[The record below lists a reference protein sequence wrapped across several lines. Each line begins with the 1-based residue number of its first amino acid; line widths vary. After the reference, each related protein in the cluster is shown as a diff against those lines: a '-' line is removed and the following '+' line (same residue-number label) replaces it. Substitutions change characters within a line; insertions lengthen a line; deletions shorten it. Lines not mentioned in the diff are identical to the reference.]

1 MSGQFIPAGSHGC
14 RDSLA
19 DRVILPGQA
28 SPGPVRG
35 SIGPGD
41 YPWSLAVQNKKGAPK
56 KMKALVKKHAKE
68 GLWLEDVPVPE
79 VGNNDVL
86 IKIQKTAICGTDVH
100 IYNWDEWAQKTIPV
114 PMTVGHEF
122 AGVIVD
128 KGSNVAELDIGDV
141 VSGEGHIVC
150 ERCRNC
156 LAGRRHLCPNT
167 IGIGVNRTGAFAEY
181 LSIPAKNVFRPNI
194 EIPTEVLACFDPY
207 GNAVH
212 TALSFNMVGE
222 DVLITGA
229 GPIGIM
235 AAMVAAHCGARNIV
249 ITDVNDY
256 RLNLAKTIEA
266 KAIPINVGNG
276 EITEDFMRSLGIL
289 EGFDVG
295 LEMSGSPD
303 AFRDMLGKMIN
314 GGSIALLGILPD
326 GIGIDW
332 TKVVFKGLFI
342 KGIYGR
348 EIFETWY
355 KGVMMVQ
362 SGLPLEKIITH
373 RYDYSE
379 FQQGFDVMR
388 SGQCGK
394 VILSWEES

>member
-1 MSGQFIPAGSHGC
+1 M
-14 RDSLA
+14 
-19 DRVILPGQA
+19 
-28 SPGPVRG
+28 
-35 SIGPGD
+35 
-41 YPWSLAVQNKKGAPK
+41 KT
-56 KMKALVKKHAKE
+56 MKALVKKYAKE
-68 GLWLEDVPVPE
+68 GLWLEDVAVPE

-86 IKIQKTAICGTDVH
+86 VRIQKTAICGTDIH
-100 IYNWDEWAQKTIPV
+100 IYNWDDWAQKTIPV
-114 PMTVGHEF
+114 PMTIGHEF
-122 AGVIVD
+122 SGV
-128 KGSNVAELDIGDV
+128 VAELGANVEGVNIGDL

-167 IGIGVNRTGAFAEY
+167 IGIGVNRTGSFAEY
-181 LSIPAKNVFRPNI
+181 LSIPAKNVFKPSMD
-194 EIPTEVLACFDPY
+194 IPAEVLACFDPY

-235 AAMVAAHCGARNIV
+235 AAMVAAHCGARNII
-249 ITDVNDY
+249 ITDLNEY
-256 RLNLAKTIEA
+256 RLGLVKKIVP
-266 KAIPINVGNG
+266 KAIPLNVNDGDISR
-276 EITEDFMRSLGIL
+276 EFMRSLGIF

-295 LEMSGSPD
+295 MEMSGSPQ

-314 GGSIALLGILPD
+314 GGSIAMLAIMPNGT
-326 GIGIDW
+326 GIDW
-332 TKVVFKGLFI
+332 DQVVFKGLNI

-355 KGVMMVQ
+355 KGLMMVQ

-373 RYDYSE
+373 RFHYTE
-379 FQQGFDVMR
+379 FQKGFDVMR
-388 SGQCGK
+388 SGQSGK
-394 VILSWEES
+394 VVLDWE

>member
-1 MSGQFIPAGSHGC
+1 MEKF
-14 RDSLA
+14 
-19 DRVILPGQA
+19 VM
-28 SPGPVRG
+28 
-35 SIGPGD
+35 
-41 YPWSLAVQNKKGAPK
+41 K
-56 KMKALVKKHAKE
+56 KMKALVKKEAKE
-68 GLWLEDVPVPE
+68 GLWLEEVPVPE
-79 VGNNDVL
+79 IGNNDVL
-86 IKIQKTAICGTDVH
+86 VKIQKTAICGTDVH

-114 PMTVGHEF
+114 PMTIGHEF
-122 AGVIVD
+122 AGVIVEM
-128 KGSNVAELDIGDV
+128 GANVTELNIGDV

-167 IGIGVNRTGAFAEY
+167 IGIGVNRTGCFAEY

-194 EIPTEVLACFDPY
+194 EIPTDVLACFDPY

-235 AAMVAAHCGARNIV
+235 AAMVAEHCGARNIV
-249 ITDVNDY
+249 ITDINNY
-256 RLNLAKTIEA
+256 RLDLAKKIAPRTITLNVTDG
-266 KAIPINVGNG
+266 PISEEFKRN
-276 EITEDFMRSLGIL
+276 LGIL

-295 LEMSGSPD
+295 LEMSGSPA
-303 AFRDMLGKMIN
+303 AFKEMLGNMIN
-314 GGSIALLGILPD
+314 GGHIAMLGIMPD
-326 GIGIDW
+326 DTGIDW
-332 TKVVFKGLFI
+332 TKVVFKGLTI

-362 SGLPLEKIITH
+362 TGLPLEKIITH
-373 RYDYSE
+373 HFHYSD
-379 FQQGFDVMR
+379 FQKGFDVMR
-388 SGQCGK
+388 SGQSGK
-394 VILSWEES
+394 VILNWDEQ

>member
-1 MSGQFIPAGSHGC
+1 
-14 RDSLA
+14 
-19 DRVILPGQA
+19 
-28 SPGPVRG
+28 
-35 SIGPGD
+35 
-41 YPWSLAVQNKKGAPK
+41 
-56 KMKALVKKHAKE
+56 MKALVKKNAEE
-68 GLWLEDVPVPE
+68 GLWLEYVPLPE

-86 IKIQKTAICGTDVH
+86 IKIQKTAICGTDIH
-100 IYNWDEWAQKTIPV
+100 IYNWDDWARKTIPM
-114 PMTVGHEF
+114 PMTIGHEF
-122 AGVIVD
+122 AGTIVEL
-128 KGSNVAELDIGDV
+128 GANVEGLEVGDL

-167 IGIGVNRTGAFAEY
+167 IGVGVNRTGCFAEY
-181 LSIPAKNVFRPNI
+181 LAIPAKNVYRPNTP
-194 EIPTEVLACFDPY
+194 IPPEVLACFDPY

-249 ITDVNDY
+249 ITDINPY
-256 RLNLAKTIEA
+256 RLNLARTIVP
-266 KAIPINVGNG
+266 KAIPIDVSK
-276 EITEDFMRSLGIL
+276 ETITRDMMRALGIL

-303 AFRDMLGKMIN
+303 AFREMLSRMIN
-314 GGSIALLGILPD
+314 GGGIAMLGILPN
-326 GIGIDW
+326 GTGIDW
-332 TKVVFKGLFI
+332 DDVVFKGLRI

-355 KGVMMVQ
+355 KGTMMYQ

-373 RYDYSE
+373 RFHYTD

-388 SGQCGK
+388 SGESGK
-394 VILSWEES
+394 VVLSWE

>member
-1 MSGQFIPAGSHGC
+1 MTAI
-14 RDSLA
+14 
-19 DRVILPGQA
+19 
-28 SPGPVRG
+28 
-35 SIGPGD
+35 
-41 YPWSLAVQNKKGAPK
+41 K

-68 GLWLEDVPVPE
+68 GLWLEEVPLPE

-86 IKIQKTAICGTDVH
+86 VKIQKTAICGTDVH
-100 IYNWDEWAQKTIPV
+100 IYNWDDWAQKTIPV
-114 PMTVGHEF
+114 PMTIGHEF
-122 AGVIVD
+122 AGEIVEL
-128 KGSNVAELDIGDV
+128 GANVSELSIGDI

-167 IGIGVNRTGAFAEY
+167 IGIGVNRTGCFAEY
-181 LSIPAKNVFRPNI
+181 LSIPAKNVYRPNCKI
-194 EIPTEVLACFDPY
+194 STEVLACFDPY

-249 ITDVNDY
+249 ITDLNPY
-256 RLNLAKTIEA
+256 RLNLVKQIVP
-266 KAIPINVGNG
+266 KAIALNVNDGH
-276 EITEDFMRSLGIL
+276 ITKEFMRSLGIL

-295 LEMSGSPD
+295 MEMSGSPQ
-303 AFRDMLGKMIN
+303 AFRDMLANMIN
-314 GGSIALLGILPD
+314 GGKIAMLAIMPAGT
-326 GIGIDW
+326 GIDW
-332 TKVVFKGLFI
+332 DQVVFKGLFI

-355 KGVMMVQ
+355 KGTMMVQ
-362 SGLPLEKIITH
+362 SGIPLEKIITH
-373 RYDYSE
+373 RYHYSD
-379 FQQGFDVMR
+379 FQKGFDVMR
-388 SGQCGK
+388 SGKSGK
-394 VILSWEES
+394 VILSWD

>member
-1 MSGQFIPAGSHGC
+1 
-14 RDSLA
+14 
-19 DRVILPGQA
+19 
-28 SPGPVRG
+28 
-35 SIGPGD
+35 
-41 YPWSLAVQNKKGAPK
+41 
-56 KMKALVKKHAKE
+56 MKALVKKHARE

-86 IKIQKTAICGTDVH
+86 VKIQKTAICGTDVH

-114 PMTVGHEF
+114 PMTIGHEF
-122 AGVIVD
+122 AGVIAEV
-128 KGSNVAELDIGDV
+128 GANVERINIGDV

-167 IGIGVNRTGAFAEY
+167 IGIGVNRTGCFAEY
-181 LSIPAKNVFRPNI
+181 LSIPAKNI
-194 EIPTEVLACFDPY
+194 LEIPTEVLACFDPY
-207 GNAVH
+207 GNAIH

-249 ITDVNDY
+249 ITDLNDY
-256 RLNLAKTIEA
+256 RLELAKKIVP
-266 KAIPINVGNG
+266 KAIPLNVNREG
-276 EITEDFMRSLGIL
+276 ISRDFMRSLGIL

-295 LEMSGSPD
+295 MEMSGSPQ

-314 GGSIALLGILPD
+314 GGSIAMLAIMPNGT
-326 GIGIDW
+326 GIDW
-332 TKVVFKGLFI
+332 DQVVFKGLNI

-362 SGLPLEKIITH
+362 SGIPLEKIITH
-373 RYDYSE
+373 RYHYSE
-379 FQQGFDVMR
+379 FQKGFDVMR
-388 SGQCGK
+388 SGQSGK
-394 VILSWEES
+394 VVLDWEAL